1 MPKLSVAEI
10 RKLMENERNKKPIGQ
25 RYGSM
30 NEEDAKIYKDQAKA
44 EKQIKKREADKLLRK
59 ATKPKAKK
67 QESSS
72 ESESEDEK
80 RKEYKQP
87 KLTKKNAMKARS
99 DFKTID
105 GQKHVETNM
114 VIRKGLTPSEKHA
127 LQQSIFHAVEHHL
140 AGSGLV
146 IDVDGMYNNHP
157 YTDHIHSSKIYFTS
171 DSESDNERPTVK
183 TIAKR
188 RGRPPNVQE
197 PISRITGGDLGY
209 DIASFITQKG
219 KGMKRGRGRPRKIV
233 C

>member
-1 MPKLSVAEI
+1 MPYNVEALKELS
-10 RKLMENERNKKPIGQ
+10 ERAKKA
-25 RYGSM
+25 S
-30 NEEDAKIYKDQAKA
+30 NNDAKARMKARLA
-44 EKQIKKREADKLLRK
+44 EKAKKS
-59 ATKPKAKK
+59 KK

-72 ESESEDEK
+72 ESEEEE

-105 GQKHVETNM
+105 GQKHVETDM

-188 RGRPPNVQE
+188 RGRPPNIQE

-209 DIASFITQKG
+209 DIGSFVTHNILGMQKSKG
-219 KGMKRGRGRPRKIV
+219 KGTGRGRGRPRKIV